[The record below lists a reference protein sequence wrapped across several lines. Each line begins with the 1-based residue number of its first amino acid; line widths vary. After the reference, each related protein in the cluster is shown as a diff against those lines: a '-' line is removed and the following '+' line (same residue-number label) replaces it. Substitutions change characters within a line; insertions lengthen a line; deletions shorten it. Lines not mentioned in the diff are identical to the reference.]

1 MNALRGYFQRVRISR
16 FTFGAVYAEECSR
29 TVTNKNIRL
38 ITMGGGKSNNAILY
52 NRYLFD
58 TVFTDLRVHRES
70 NEEKEKI
77 KILILRK
84 YSSAANLTR
93 FEFS

>member
-38 ITMGGGKSNNAILY
+38 ITMGGGGNLITLY
-52 NRYLFD
+52 YI
-58 TVFTDLRVHRES
+58 TG
-70 NEEKEKI
+70 I
-77 KILILRK
+77 
-84 YSSAANLTR
+84 YSTR
-93 FEFS
+93 FSPIYEFIEKVMRKKKKLKY